1 MSSLAPTQT
10 IRWLA
15 LAAAIATVVVTEPS
29 AAKRAVREPELGP
42 LNGSTWQLAEVAR
55 GTPHRLASERQLPLL
70 RRFIEPQV
78 ERPGEWR
85 GFWQGRYGPSNWL
98 GGRLSWSTTA
108 CEPHGEADTEAIRF
122 LGAQHSVESS
132 ALLPALSLTAA
143 PLTLTG
149 LSLPSFAAPSALFAP
164 ADEQAVVAPAGRCK
178 PWEKPY
184 VATLARYGG
193 EHDTITLLEC
203 DGSVAVDALDR
214 LSVIA
219 RPPGVPR
226 PDLPLPLE
234 PAADGV
240 GGEWLPEVRLLDPR
254 LVWAVARLSATFPQR
269 VMYVISGYRRTS
281 HDGLHHKGRALDL
294 FITGVANED
303 LFQACRRMKDVGCG
317 YYPHNRFVHL
327 DVRAP
332 FTGHALWIDASQP
345 GEKTRYVDSWP
356 GVVQSGAL
364 NFGNDEN

>member
-1 MSSLAPTQT
+1 MTHLARTQT
-10 IRWLA
+10 TKRLA
-15 LAAAIATVVVTEPS
+15 LAAALATLVVTEAG
-29 AAKRAVREPELGP
+29 AAKRAAPEPELGP
-42 LNGSTWQLAEVAR
+42 LNASTWLFAEVAR

-70 RRFIEPQV
+70 RRFIEPAV

-85 GFWQGRYGPSNWL
+85 GFWQGRYGPSSWL
-98 GGRLSWSTTA
+98 GGRLNWSTTA
-108 CEPHGEADTEAIRF
+108 CEPQNDAELSRF
-122 LGAQHSVESS
+122 FGAQRAEDDTMF
-132 ALLPALSLTAA
+132 PALSLAA
-143 PLTLTG
+143 PAPLSASALG
-149 LSLPSFAAPSALFAP
+149 LSPFTAPGVSFAP
-164 ADEQAVVAPAGRCK
+164 ADGQAVVAPAGRCK

-226 PDLPLPLE
+226 PELPLPLE
-234 PAADGV
+234 PAADSIA
-240 GGEWLPEVRLLDPR
+240 GEWLPEVRLLDPR
-254 LVWAVARLSATFPQR
+254 LVWAVARLASLFPKR
-269 VMYVISGYRRTS
+269 VIYLISGYRRTS

-294 FITGVANED
+294 FITGVPNED
-303 LFQACRRMKDVGCG
+303 VFRACRRMKDVGCG

-332 FTGHALWIDASQP
+332 YTGHALWIDASQP
-345 GEKTRYVDSWP
+345 GEKTRYVDGWP
-356 GVVQSGAL
+356 GVMQSGAL
-364 NFGNDEN
+364 NFGNEG